1 MNPPATH
8 SSQVGPV
15 SGKWAGES
23 CLDGNQF
30 LLGPRPGLLACLT
43 SEPERWGQRGP
54 RLPREEEPLPRKDL
68 GSPPRSGLKVG

>member
-1 MNPPATH
+1 MKPLAAR

-15 SGKWAGES
+15 SGKRAGES
-23 CLDGNQF
+23 CLDRNQF

-68 GSPPRSGLKVG
+68 GSPQGVG